1 MQPQDAIFF
10 QADEAKRSKKSKA
23 RKEKL
28 QKLEKSFWRSF
39 LLTEDG
45 KPKSGLL
52 IYTFC
57 LSFVFL
63 GIYILAF
70 WMVIEE
76 LSDPLASLPPVLGNL
91 IQSVLV
97 GVAASALSGLM
108 HILLPDKRLAFGTH
122 LWLALYV
129 VASVITLAILLRE
142 AELIGTM
149 LMFALWFAVIPLAM
163 GLTVTYLLYRRDY
176 VPPRQV
182 EEKPEWTK
190 YTQRR

>member
-1 MQPQDAIFF
+1 MQPQDAIFHH
-10 QADEAKRSKKSKA
+10 AEEAKRAKKNKT

-28 QKLEKSFWRSF
+28 QKLEKGFWRSF

-63 GIYILAF
+63 GIYIAAF
-70 WMVIEE
+70 WLVIEE
-76 LSDPLASLPPVLGNL
+76 LTQPLSALPPVLGNL
-91 IQSVLV
+91 VQSILV
-97 GVAASALSGLM
+97 GIAASALSTVM
-108 HILLPDKRLAFGTH
+108 HKLLPDKRLAFGTH
-122 LWLALYV
+122 LWLAVYV
-129 VASVITLAILLRE
+129 VASVITLAIMLGDWSI
-142 AELIGTM
+142 IGTM
-149 LMFALWFAVIPLAM
+149 LVFALWFAVIPVAM
-163 GLTVTYLLYRRDY
+163 GLVVTYLLHRRDY
-176 VPPRQV
+176 VPPRQA

>member
-1 MQPQDAIFF
+1 MQPQDAIFH
-10 QADEAKRSKKSKA
+10 QAEEAKRAEKNKA

-63 GIYILAF
+63 GIYIVAS

-129 VASVITLAILLRE
+129 VASVITLAILLKE
-142 AELIGTM
+142 AELIGAM

>member
-1 MQPQDAIFF
+1 MQPQDAIFH
-10 QADEAKRSKKSKA
+10 QAEEAKRAEKNKA

-63 GIYILAF
+63 GIYIVAF

-129 VASVITLAILLRE
+129 VASVITLAILLKE

>member
-1 MQPQDAIFF
+1 MQPQDAIFH
-10 QADEAKRSKKSKA
+10 QAEEAKRAEKSKA

-63 GIYILAF
+63 GIYIVAF

-91 IQSVLV
+91 IQSLLV

-129 VASVITLAILLRE
+129 VASVITLAIMLRE

-176 VPPRQV
+176 VPPTQM

>member
-1 MQPQDAIFF
+1 MQPQDAIFH
-10 QADEAKRSKKSKA
+10 QAEEAKRAEKNKA

-57 LSFVFL
+57 LSFVFF
-63 GIYILAF
+63 GIYIVAF

-176 VPPRQV
+176 VPHRQV

>member
-45 KPKSGLL
+45 KPKSGML

-57 LSFVFL
+57 LSFVFF

-129 VASVITLAILLRE
+129 VASVITLAILLKE
-142 AELIGTM
+142 AELIGAM

>member
-45 KPKSGLL
+45 KPKIGLL

-129 VASVITLAILLRE
+129 VASVITLAILLKE
-142 AELIGTM
+142 AELIGAM

>member
-1 MQPQDAIFF
+1 MQPQDAIFH
-10 QADEAKRSKKSKA
+10 QAEEAKRAEKSKA

-129 VASVITLAILLRE
+129 VASVITLAILLKE
-142 AELIGTM
+142 AELIGAM

>member
-28 QKLEKSFWRSF
+28 QKLEKSFWLSF

-129 VASVITLAILLRE
+129 VASVITLAILLKE
-142 AELIGTM
+142 AELIGAM

>member
-1 MQPQDAIFF
+1 MQPQDAIFH
-10 QADEAKRSKKSKA
+10 QAEEAKRAEKNKA

-57 LSFVFL
+57 LSFVFF
-63 GIYILAF
+63 GIYIVAF

>member
-1 MQPQDAIFF
+1 MQPQDAIFH
-10 QADEAKRSKKSKA
+10 QAEEAKRAEKSKA

-63 GIYILAF
+63 GIYIVAF

-176 VPPRQV
+176 VPPTQM

>member
-1 MQPQDAIFF
+1 MQPQDAIFH
-10 QADEAKRSKKSKA
+10 QAEEAKRAEKNKA

-57 LSFVFL
+57 LSFVFF
-63 GIYILAF
+63 GIYIVAF

-76 LSDPLASLPPVLGNL
+76 LSDPLASLPPILGNL

-176 VPPRQV
+176 VPPTQV

>member
-28 QKLEKSFWRSF
+28 QKMEKSFWRSF

-129 VASVITLAILLRE
+129 VASVITLAILLKE
-142 AELIGTM
+142 AELIGAM

-190 YTQRR
+190 YTQRW

>member
-1 MQPQDAIFF
+1 MQPQDAIFH
-10 QADEAKRSKKSKA
+10 QAEEAKRAEKNKA

-63 GIYILAF
+63 GIYIVAF

-176 VPPRQV
+176 VPPRQM

>member
-1 MQPQDAIFF
+1 MQPQDAIFH
-10 QADEAKRSKKSKA
+10 QAEEAKRTEKNKA

-57 LSFVFL
+57 LSFVFF
-63 GIYILAF
+63 GIYIVAF

-176 VPPRQV
+176 VPPTQM

>member
-1 MQPQDAIFF
+1 MQPQDAIFH
-10 QADEAKRSKKSKA
+10 QAEEAKRAEKSKA
-23 RKEKL
+23 RKEKM

-63 GIYILAF
+63 GIYIVAF

-129 VASVITLAILLRE
+129 VASVITLAILLKE

-149 LMFALWFAVIPLAM
+149 LVFALWFAVIPLAM

-176 VPPRQV
+176 VPPRQM

>member
-129 VASVITLAILLRE
+129 VASVITLAILLKE
-142 AELIGTM
+142 AELIGAM

>member
-1 MQPQDAIFF
+1 MQPQDAIFH
-10 QADEAKRSKKSKA
+10 QAEEAKRAEKSKA

-63 GIYILAF
+63 GIYIVAF

-129 VASVITLAILLRE
+129 VASVITLAILLAE

-176 VPPRQV
+176 VPPRQM

>member
-129 VASVITLAILLRE
+129 VASVITLAILLKE
-142 AELIGTM
+142 AELIGAM
-149 LMFALWFAVIPLAM
+149 LMFALWVAVIPLAM

>member
-1 MQPQDAIFF
+1 MQPQDAIFH
-10 QADEAKRSKKSKA
+10 QAEEAKRAEKNKA

-63 GIYILAF
+63 GIYIVAF

-163 GLTVTYLLYRRDY
+163 GLTATYLLYRRDY

>member
-1 MQPQDAIFF
+1 MQPQDAIFH
-10 QADEAKRSKKSKA
+10 QAEEAKRAEKNKA

-129 VASVITLAILLRE
+129 VASVITLAILLKE
-142 AELIGTM
+142 AELIGAM

>member
-39 LLTEDG
+39 LLTEEG

-57 LSFVFL
+57 LSFVFF

-129 VASVITLAILLRE
+129 VASVITLAILLKE
-142 AELIGTM
+142 AELIGAM

>member
-1 MQPQDAIFF
+1 MQPQDAIFHH
-10 QADEAKRSKKSKA
+10 AEEAKRAEKNKA

-28 QKLEKSFWRSF
+28 QKMEKGFWRSF

-63 GIYILAF
+63 GIYIAAF
-70 WMVIEE
+70 WLVIEA
-76 LSDPLASLPPVLGNL
+76 LSQPLSALPPVLGNL

-97 GVAASALSGLM
+97 GIAASALSTVM
-108 HILLPDKRLAFGTH
+108 HMLLPDKRLAFGTH
-122 LWLALYV
+122 LWLTVYV
-129 VASVITLAILLRE
+129 VVCVITLAIMQGE
-142 AELIGTM
+142 WSLIGAM
-149 LMFALWFAVIPLAM
+149 LVFALWFAVIPVAM
-163 GLTVTYLLYRRDY
+163 GLAVTYLLYRRDY

>member
-1 MQPQDAIFF
+1 MQPQDAIFH
-10 QADEAKRSKKSKA
+10 QAEEAKRAEKNKA

-63 GIYILAF
+63 GIYIVAF

-182 EEKPEWTK
+182 EEKPEWTT

>member
-1 MQPQDAIFF
+1 MQPQDAIFH
-10 QADEAKRSKKSKA
+10 QAEEAKRAEKNKA

-57 LSFVFL
+57 LSFVFF
-63 GIYILAF
+63 GIYIVAF

-122 LWLALYV
+122 LWLAVYV
-129 VASVITLAILLRE
+129 VASVITLAIMLGDWST
-142 AELIGTM
+142 IGTM
-149 LMFALWFAVIPLAM
+149 LVFALWFAVIPVAM
-163 GLTVTYLLYRRDY
+163 GLVVTYLLYRRDY
-176 VPPRQV
+176 VPPRQA

>member
-108 HILLPDKRLAFGTH
+108 HIHLPDKRLAFGTH

-129 VASVITLAILLRE
+129 VASVITLAILLKE
-142 AELIGTM
+142 AELIGAM

>member
-76 LSDPLASLPPVLGNL
+76 LSDPLASFPPVLGNL

-129 VASVITLAILLRE
+129 VASVITLAILLKE
-142 AELIGTM
+142 AELIGAM

-163 GLTVTYLLYRRDY
+163 GLTVTYFLYRRDY

>member
-129 VASVITLAILLRE
+129 VASVITLAILLKE
-142 AELIGTM
+142 AELIGAM

-190 YTQRR
+190 YTQRW

>member
-63 GIYILAF
+63 GIYIVAF

-129 VASVITLAILLRE
+129 VASVITLAILLKE
-142 AELIGTM
+142 AELIGAM

>member
-1 MQPQDAIFF
+1 MQPQDAIFH
-10 QADEAKRSKKSKA
+10 QAEEAKRAEKNKA

-63 GIYILAF
+63 GIYIVAF

-97 GVAASALSGLM
+97 GVAASTRSALM

-129 VASVITLAILLRE
+129 VASVITLAILLKE
-142 AELIGTM
+142 AELIGAM

>member
-1 MQPQDAIFF
+1 MQPQDAIFH
-10 QADEAKRSKKSKA
+10 QAEEAKRAEKNKT

-63 GIYILAF
+63 GIYIVAF

-176 VPPRQV
+176 VPPRQM

>member
-129 VASVITLAILLRE
+129 VASVITLAILLKE
-142 AELIGTM
+142 AELIGAM

-163 GLTVTYLLYRRDY
+163 GLTVTYLLYLRDY

>member
-129 VASVITLAILLRE
+129 VASVITLAILLKE
-142 AELIGTM
+142 AELIGAI

-190 YTQRR
+190 YTQRW

>member
-45 KPKSGLL
+45 KPKSGML

-129 VASVITLAILLRE
+129 VASVITLAILLKE
-142 AELIGTM
+142 AELIGAM

>member
-129 VASVITLAILLRE
+129 VASVITLAILLKE
-142 AELIGTM
+142 AELIGAM
-149 LMFALWFAVIPLAM
+149 LMFVLWFAVIPLAM

>member
-1 MQPQDAIFF
+1 MQPQDAIYR
-10 QADEAKRSKKSKA
+10 QAEEAKRDRKNKT
-23 RKEKL
+23 RKEKWT
-28 QKLEKSFWRSF
+28 KFERGFWRSF

-63 GIYILAF
+63 GIYIAAF
-70 WMVIEE
+70 WLVIEE
-76 LSDPLASLPPVLGNL
+76 LTQPLSAMPPVLGNL
-91 IQSVLV
+91 IQSILV
-97 GVAASALSGLM
+97 GIAASALSTVM
-108 HILLPDKRLAFGTH
+108 HMLLPDKRLAFGTH
-122 LWLALYV
+122 LWLAAYV
-129 VASVITLAILLRE
+129 VACVVTLAVMLGDWS
-142 AELIGTM
+142 LIGTM
-149 LMFALWFAVIPLAM
+149 LVFALWFAVIPVAM
-163 GLTVTYLLYRRDY
+163 GLGVTYILFQRDY

>member
-28 QKLEKSFWRSF
+28 QKMEKSFWRSF

-45 KPKSGLL
+45 KPKSGML

-57 LSFVFL
+57 LSFVFF

-129 VASVITLAILLRE
+129 VASVITLAILLKE
-142 AELIGTM
+142 AELIGAM

>member
-76 LSDPLASLPPVLGNL
+76 LSNPLASLPPVLGNL

-129 VASVITLAILLRE
+129 VASVITLAILLKE
-142 AELIGTM
+142 ADLIGAM

>member
-45 KPKSGLL
+45 KPKSGML

-129 VASVITLAILLRE
+129 VASVITLAILLKE
-142 AELIGTM
+142 ADLIGAM
-149 LMFALWFAVIPLAM
+149 LMFALWFAVIPLVM

-182 EEKPEWTK
+182 EERPEWTK

>member
-10 QADEAKRSKKSKA
+10 QADEAKRSQKSKA

-129 VASVITLAILLRE
+129 VASVITLAILLKE
-142 AELIGTM
+142 AELIGAM